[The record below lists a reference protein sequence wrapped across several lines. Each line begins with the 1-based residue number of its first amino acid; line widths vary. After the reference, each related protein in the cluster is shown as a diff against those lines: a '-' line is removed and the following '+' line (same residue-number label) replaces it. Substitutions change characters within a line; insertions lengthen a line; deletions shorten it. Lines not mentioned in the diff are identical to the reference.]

1 MSSIRVVPLICPDCG
16 AALAGLRGDQV
27 FFCLVCRQGLEQ
39 REGTWQRHPLLL
51 AASPSPPPPPVLH
64 LPFWQLDIKA
74 EVQAKTKQQNFAS
87 RHLLGLN
94 CMYVT
99 GFALVR
105 PSYYGDL
112 GQAYTERAV
121 CLQAAEDFPAGFFIA
136 GCSRT
141 IADAARYAKL
151 YSTQIIDKHTDV
163 TGMDIN
169 VQITAAR
176 LWAVP
181 FGDQGD
187 KIIDSIT
194 GATLP
199 AFALD
204 DLEDLRKK

>member
-1 MSSIRVVPLICPDCG
+1 VSALRVVPLICPDCG
-16 AALAGLRGDQV
+16 AALSGLRSDQV
-27 FFCLVCRQGLEQ
+27 FFCLTCKQGLEP
-39 REGTWQRHPLLL
+39 REGEWRRHPLSL
-51 AASPSPPPPPVLH
+51 AAVGPLPEGKVLH

-74 EVQAKTKQQNFAS
+74 EVGAKTKVQEVAS
-87 RHLLGLN
+87 RHLLSLN

-112 GQAYTERAV
+112 GQGYTERAV
-121 CLQAAEDFPAGFFIA
+121 CLTAAEDFPAGFFLA

-141 IADAARYAKL
+141 IADATRYAKL
-151 YSTQIIDKHTDV
+151 YSAQIVDKHTDV

-169 VQITAAR
+169 VEITAAR

-187 KIIDSIT
+187 KLNDYVT